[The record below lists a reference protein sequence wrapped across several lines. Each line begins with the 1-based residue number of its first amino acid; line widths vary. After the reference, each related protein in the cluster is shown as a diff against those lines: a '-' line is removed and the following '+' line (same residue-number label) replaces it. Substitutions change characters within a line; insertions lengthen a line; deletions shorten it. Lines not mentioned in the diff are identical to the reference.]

1 MKKTFKNNLIQ
12 SIREAAIYDS
22 GSLQAPVAI
31 IWPDPEKQWE
41 PIIDKL
47 QQEMPELLRF
57 GEYDVSKRQGPA
69 IWIKCMVGRTLPEA
83 VLDTKQVPVIYL
95 PGIAKSDLR
104 NLSQADPE
112 IAPLMEYQYT
122 GTLWIHRNGK
132 EWTVNAFLQNKEEGM
147 GLNMAQD
154 NETKEASQKV
164 LAKIFEEP
172 EITYP
177 SQVGSDFLYQLLFKN
192 EVQSILEWMCKGDE
206 YLLSME
212 PEKQQI
218 FTSICKKKYGFVPV
232 YKNIISIAENLGMKT
247 GEWAAVWDYFVMAP
261 ARFPEIINLLEKA
274 KPQGNGE
281 GMFVIPDETWPQV
294 NADAEKVLRNAME
307 KTDQTSPDNVVS
319 AIKELEK
326 EHGRRRS
333 WVWASLGKANLAQA
347 LGYLVK
353 MVESMEQNWDAT
365 SIESLK
371 NWYTEKGYLVDYAAI
386 ESLASCKSEKE
397 KQAVKVVLSAVYT
410 PWLEKLTNRYQ
421 KLVAEKPELFTQ
433 LEINAEESE
442 CILFV
447 DAFRYDIA
455 KHWLESLDSKKYK
468 VNIDTAWIPL
478 PSLTPTCKPF
488 LSPIA
493 DRVSRESNC
502 TEFRPQTID
511 KKDLTT
517 YQFESELDKAS
528 YTMIRQVSELK
539 RGEKCW
545 MEIGKVDKFGH
556 DEQSGLVHRIE
567 ELFNLIEER
576 VQDVF
581 ASGFTKI
588 RIVTDHGWLLVPGGM
603 PGEKLPK
610 DHIET
615 RWGRCA
621 VLKEGVPSELLHLPW
636 FWNESVMVAYAP
648 GISFFKANN
657 EYAHGGVSLQECL
670 VPVIDIYI
678 EGAAMKR
685 ISLEIKWTGLRC
697 NIDIQGAPEN
707 ARIEIRTK
715 HTDEKTAIT
724 EPKSIKRDGKVTLF
738 IEDAEYENTAA
749 FIVITDSNG
758 IVIEKKQ
765 TIVGE

>member
-1 MKKTFKNNLIQ
+1 MSKNFKDRLIA
-12 SIREAAIYDS
+12 SIREASRYDS
-22 GSLQAPVAI
+22 GNLNAPVAVL
-31 IWPDPEKQWE
+31 WPDPDKQWS
-41 PIIDKL
+41 PIIEML
-47 QQEMPELLRF
+47 QQEMPELLVL
-57 GEYDVSKRQGPA
+57 GDYDPEKRTGPA
-69 IWIKCMVGRTLPEA
+69 IWLKCMVERTLPQANWDES
-83 VLDTKQVPVIYL
+83 VVPVIYL
-95 PGIAKSDLR
+95 PGISKN
-104 NLSQADPE
+104 NLKNLQNADPP

-122 GTLWIHRNGK
+122 GALWTHRNGK
-132 EWTVNAFLQNKEEGM
+132 EWTIPAFLQNKEEGM
-147 GLNMAQD
+147 GLSMAQD
-154 NETKEASQKV
+154 NETRDASQKV
-164 LAKIFEEP
+164 LAKLFEEP
-172 EITYP
+172 EISYP
-177 SQVGSDFLYQLLFKN
+177 SQVSSEFLYQLLFKN
-192 EVQSILEWMCKGDE
+192 EVQSILEWMSRGDE
-206 YLLSME
+206 YLSTLE
-212 PEKQQI
+212 PEKQQV
-218 FTSICKKKYGFVPV
+218 FTSICKNKYGFVPV
-232 YKNIISIAENLGMKT
+232 YKNIISITESLGMKT
-247 GEWAAVWDYFVMAP
+247 GNWADVWDYFVMAP
-261 ARFPEIINLLEKA
+261 GRFPEIINLLEKA
-274 KPQGNGE
+274 KPEGKGE
-281 GMFVIPDETWPQV
+281 GMFAIPDETWPQV
-294 NADAEKVLRNAME
+294 NADAEEELRNALE
-307 KTDQTSPDNVVS
+307 ETAQLSPENVAS
-319 AIKELEK
+319 TIKELEK
-326 EHGRRRS
+326 EHGKRRN
-333 WVWASLGKANLAQA
+333 WVWASLGKSNLAQA
-347 LGYLVK
+347 LAYLVR
-353 MVESMEQNWDAT
+353 MCEGMEQNWDAT
-365 SIESLK
+365 SVETLK

-386 ESLASCKSEKE
+386 ESLAACKSEKE
-397 KQAVKVVLSAVYT
+397 KQAVKAILPAIYT
-410 PWLEKLTNRYQ
+410 PWLERLTKRFQ
-421 KLVAEKPELFTQ
+421 KLVEEKPGLFTQ
-433 LEINAEESE
+433 IEINPEESE

-567 ELFNLIEER
+567 ELYSLIEER

-581 ASGFTKI
+581 AAGFTKI

-603 PGEKLPK
+603 PCEKLPK

-621 VLKEGVPSELLHLPW
+621 VLKDGVPSELLHLPW
-636 FWNESVMVAYAP
+636 FWNESVMIAYAP

-670 VPVIDIYI
+670 VPVIDIHI

-685 ISLEIKWTGLRC
+685 ISMDIKWTGLRC

-749 FIVITDSNG
+749 FIVITDING
-758 IVIEKKQ
+758 NVLEKRQ
-765 TIVGE
+765 TIIGE